1 MKNSKKKVGGKRVLL
16 PLRRPKE
23 LTTEE
28 LNGAK
33 KQRISVSSSAHASSS
48 IVKSEENEDEW
59 EKYEKNSREDDWKD
73 GDNEEDEDS
82 DSDSSDAGILLQA
95 GENPSIEDC
104 TFDFK
109 DMKEIHALAIRT
121 LLLQDIENPTHALRL
136 ADEIASQAIVGTI
149 ITAED
154 DDDPFAFATIL
165 PLSVC
170 R

>member
-1 MKNSKKKVGGKRVLL
+1 M
-16 PLRRPKE
+16 
-23 LTTEE
+23 
-28 LNGAK
+28 
-33 KQRISVSSSAHASSS
+33 SSSAHASSS

-73 GDNEEDEDS
+73 GDNEYWQQIIFLIILELFLQIYREDEDS

-121 LLLQDIENPTHALRL
+121 LLLQDI
-136 ADEIASQAIVGTI
+136 
-149 ITAED
+149 
-154 DDDPFAFATIL
+154 
-165 PLSVC
+165 
-170 R
+170 